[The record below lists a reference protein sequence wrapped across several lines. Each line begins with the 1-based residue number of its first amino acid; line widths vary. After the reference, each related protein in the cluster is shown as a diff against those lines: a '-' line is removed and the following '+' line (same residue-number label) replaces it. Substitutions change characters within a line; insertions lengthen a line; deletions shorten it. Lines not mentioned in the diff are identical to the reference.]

1 MLSEVSVG
9 WPVHRMS
16 AVDRSILRLALY
28 EMLFVDDVPPEVA
41 VNEAVELAK
50 GFSGEEAPGFRGG
63 GLARRR
69 AENAGQGWAWRA
81 GLAGRKGQIRWDAHR
96 RAFEEYLHG
105 LNFTVEPR
113 LSGLEEA
120 MRYSMLA
127 GGKRVRPTL
136 CMETAWIF
144 GAEPAHVLPSAA
156 AIELIHTY
164 SLIHDDLPAM
174 DDDDYRRGRPTAHK
188 KFGEAM
194 AILAGDA
201 FFGEALTLITV
212 HQKGSC
218 EEILEVVR
226 ELADSTGVNGMV
238 GGQVMDMDQ
247 TGLGRGDRARDAVHD
262 PRVQDRRPDQ
272 ILGPYRGDTGRGQ
285 RRRNR
290 PPSRSTPRQLGLC
303 FQIVDDVLNATSTRE
318 ELGKSA
324 GSDAEQGKATFAG
337 VFGLEGARREA
348 DGAAREGHHRAL

>member
-1 MLSEVSVG
+1 M
-9 WPVHRMS
+9 
-16 AVDRSILRLALY
+16 A
-28 EMLFVDDVPPEVA
+28 
-41 VNEAVELAK
+41 
-50 GFSGEEAPGFRGG
+50 SGASGTHS
-63 GLARRR
+63 
-69 AENAGQGWAWRA
+69 
-81 GLAGRKGQIRWDAHR
+81 QIRWEGHR
-96 RAFEEYLHG
+96 RAFEDYLRG
-105 LNFTVEPR
+105 LRFTAEAR
-113 LSGLEEA
+113 LSGLEDA

-127 GGKRVRPTL
+127 GGKRVRPAL
-136 CMETAWIF
+136 CMEVAWIF
-144 GAEPAHVLPSAA
+144 GAEPSYVLPSAA

-212 HQKGSC
+212 HQRGGC

-238 GGQVMDMDQ
+238 GGQVLDMYQ
-247 TGLGRGDRARDAVHD
+247 TGLAEVTDPETLYMIHKYKTGALIKSSARIGAILAWATGEEQAAVSE
-262 PRVQDRRPDQ
+262 
-272 ILGPYRGDTGRGQ
+272 YA
-285 RRRNR
+285 
-290 PPSRSTPRQLGLC
+290 SQLGLC

-324 GSDAEQGKATFAG
+324 GSDAEQGKATFVG
-337 VFGLEGARREA
+337 VYGLDGARHEA
-348 DGAAREGHHRAL
+348 DLAVERSLGALSRVDGETSGLRELAYFVRHRES

>member
-1 MLSEVSVG
+1 MASGAS
-9 WPVHRMS
+9 PTHS
-16 AVDRSILRLALY
+16 QLRW
-28 EMLFVDDVPPEVA
+28 E
-41 VNEAVELAK
+41 
-50 GFSGEEAPGFRGG
+50 G
-63 GLARRR
+63 
-69 AENAGQGWAWRA
+69 
-81 GLAGRKGQIRWDAHR
+81 HR
-96 RAFEEYLHG
+96 RAFEDYLRG
-105 LNFTVEPR
+105 LKFTTEAR
-113 LSGLEEA
+113 LGGLEAA

-127 GGKRVRPTL
+127 GGKRVRPAL
-136 CMETAWIF
+136 CMETAWIC
-144 GAEPAHVLPSAA
+144 GAEPSHVLPSAA

-174 DDDDYRRGRPTAHK
+174 DDDDYRRGRPTAHRE
-188 KFGEAM
+188 FGEAM

-218 EEILEVVR
+218 EQILDVVR
-226 ELADSTGVNGMV
+226 ELAGSTGVNGMV

-247 TGLGRGDRARDAVHD
+247 TGRAEATDPETLYMIHEYKTGALIKSSARIGAILAGATGEEQAAVSE
-262 PRVQDRRPDQ
+262 
-272 ILGPYRGDTGRGQ
+272 YAA
-285 RRRNR
+285 
-290 PPSRSTPRQLGLC
+290 QLGLC

-348 DGAAREGHHRAL
+348 DGAAKRALAALSRVDGDTSGLQELAYFVRHRES